1 MIRLLVVV
9 LALAFAPSMAQAH
22 SGNTPGTFD
31 FGVSASSLGAGGE
44 IRYVI
49 TPWLAVRGNANGIGF
64 VEATEIKGT
73 LYDFDVKF
81 GSVGLVVDIHPFA
94 PGFRF
99 SIGARYGFNE
109 IELKTRPKEC
119 PSHDQCSVLDVV
131 LGGDVTADV
140 VQGSVFTY
148 GEGSVRF
155 NKLVPYAGIGYEG
168 ALYEP
173 WGLRIG
179 IDLGL
184 AYQGKPK
191 ISYTPKG
198 EAALLMDEEDI
209 DERIRDIENQVKF
222 LRFFPVVGLT
232 LSRRF

>member
-1 MIRLLVVV
+1 MIRLFVA
-9 LALAFAPSMAQAH
+9 ALAFICTPFMAVAQ
-22 SGNTPGTFD
+22 SGNQPGDLD
-31 FGVSASSLGAGGE
+31 FGVNASSLGAGGE
-44 IRYVI
+44 IRYVV

-81 GSVGLVVDIHPFA
+81 ASAGLIVDVHPFA
-94 PGFRF
+94 PGFRV
-99 SIGARYGFNE
+99 SVGARYGETE
-109 IELKTRPKEC
+109 IDFKTRPREC
-119 PSHDQCSVLDVV
+119 PSHDQCSVLDVA
-131 LGGDVTADV
+131 LGGDVVAAA
-140 VQGSVFTY
+140 VQGSVFSY
-148 GEGSVRF
+148 GEGSIKF
-155 NKLVPYAGIGYEG
+155 NKFVPYVGLGYEG

-191 ISYTPKG
+191 IIYRPKG
-198 EAALLMDEEDI
+198 EAVLLMDEEDI
-209 DERIRDIENQVKF
+209 QDRIRDAENQVKF

-232 LSRRF
+232 VSRRF